1 MTTTIGT
8 FIRTE
13 RKKAKMTLK
22 ELSRKAGISYPYLST
37 IETGKRTNPSVEVL
51 IEIGNVLNIQRDDI
65 LAVAGH
71 PATKTISTSF
81 VAGRLLSLHPL
92 KMLMALE
99 TNVLAEMLLFYMKRG
114 STLYH
119 NDLIHE
125 LLKGAG
131 NKGSTKEILDLMI
144 HRNSMSLTLD
154 VFQTAIV
161 YQVEPATKTFPLSS
175 VQMTDKIEELKTH
188 ELFDFWKDANFKQ
201 GALSN
206 YGDYVL
212 SSPKV
217 STFELNPIVE
227 NQTVL
232 MDGRIISPQTLEMIQ
247 ILLSNSSR

>member
-51 IEIGNVLNIQRDDI
+51 IELGNALDIQRDDI
-65 LAVAGH
+65 LAIAGH
-71 PATKTISTSF
+71 PATKKVTSPIIT
-81 VAGRLLSLHPL
+81 GRLLALPPL

-99 TNVLAEMLLFYMKRG
+99 TNVLADIFLFYMKKG
-114 STLYH
+114 SALYH
-119 NDLIHE
+119 NDLINE
-125 LLKGAG
+125 LLKGSH
-131 NKGSTKEILDLMI
+131 KTGSSKEILDLMI
-144 HRNSMSLTLD
+144 HRHPMSLTLD
-154 VFQTAIV
+154 VFKTAIV
-161 YQVEPATKTFPLSS
+161 YQVEPTTKTLPLSS
-175 VQMTDKIEELKTH
+175 VQIKDRMEELTEH
-188 ELFDFWKDANFKQ
+188 EFFDFWKDSNFKE

-206 YGDYVL
+206 YGDYEM

-217 STFELNPIVE
+217 STFELNPLTE

-232 MDGRIISPQTLEMIQ
+232 MNGRIISPQTLEMIQ
-247 ILLSNSSR
+247 ILLSKSSR